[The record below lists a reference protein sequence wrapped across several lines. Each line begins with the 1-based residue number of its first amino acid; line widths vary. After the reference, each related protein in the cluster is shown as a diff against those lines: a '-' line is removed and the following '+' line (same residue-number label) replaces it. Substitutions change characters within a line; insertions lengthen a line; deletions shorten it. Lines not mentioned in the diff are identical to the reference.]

1 MLTSFIIQL
10 GSASC
15 HKHGGIF
22 QDRDFDGSISF
33 RFSGKLTPART
44 LLVHWISDTSKLAL
58 ARNTEKETDGR
69 SIAIWCQITRAKGKV
84 KAGKQDFRLVRTSSV
99 RFETEIFQL
108 LVTNF
113 AQASRPPLLNREID
127 RGSARR
133 GNCWNTVSKCS
144 VETVIKFERCG
155 VIVAKWRISSM
166 LFMLRVGK
174 KGRKRS
180 FRSREFYL
188 YRVCF
193 YPVSIISFLILKK
206 ILRCQLFLLWIK

>member
-99 RFETEIFQL
+99 RFETFERKFSNSSWPISLKLRDL
-108 LVTNF
+108 LLWTVKLIEG
-113 AQASRPPLLNREID
+113 RREGGIV
-127 RGSARR
+127 GTPFPSAR
-133 GNCWNTVSKCS
+133 SK
-144 VETVIKFERCG
+144 R
-155 VIVAKWRISSM
+155 
-166 LFMLRVGK
+166 
-174 KGRKRS
+174 
-180 FRSREFYL
+180 
-188 YRVCF
+188 
-193 YPVSIISFLILKK
+193 
-206 ILRCQLFLLWIK
+206 